1 MHRRGGMEGN
11 EYPFLGLIRLS
22 GVAISVCFDL
32 APNFPLFMHPL
43 PNRVDP
49 LSRII
54 FAMLVWQGCRLLP
67 WPRSHHGSRG
77 TKHNAILFVCLNSPP
92 PHSSRLFISVKAFA
106 HRGKSVTA
114 AGFDVHLSF
123 VGGVNERF
131 TSTGKVHRPSCVLTN
146 GNDNPLFFIRGGAY
160 SFHTGVLLGFIAE

>member
-1 MHRRGGMEGN
+1 MMHRRGGMEGD

-43 PNRVDP
+43 PNRMDS

-54 FAMLVWQGCRLLP
+54 FVMLVWQGCRLLP

-77 TKHNAILFVCLNSPP
+77 TKHNALLFVCLDPP
-92 PHSSRLFISVKAFA
+92 TPAIYSSL
-106 HRGKSVTA
+106 
-114 AGFDVHLSF
+114 
-123 VGGVNERF
+123 
-131 TSTGKVHRPSCVLTN
+131 
-146 GNDNPLFFIRGGAY
+146 
-160 SFHTGVLLGFIAE
+160 